1 MSKIAE
7 KVLWS
12 GDGKEAPAALL
23 IREVLTSI
31 TPLSQDGDLLRK
43 EELGSSAGK
52 SYQDRSTAR
61 AFFLLFH
68 LLRSS
73 TWNWRHFS
81 DSSSPQGRARS
92 GGAV

>member
-1 MSKIAE
+1 MAE

-12 GDGKEAPAALL
+12 GDGKEATAALL
-23 IREVLTSI
+23 IQEVLTSVV
-31 TPLSQDGDLLRK
+31 PLSQDGQVLRQ

-52 SYQDRSTAR
+52 SYQDRSTGR
-61 AFFLLFH
+61 VFFLLFR
-68 LLRSS
+68 LFRSG